1 MPIVFRHDAAG
12 IPLGKGDD
20 TRSKYGMAMVGQQ
33 QKYDAEMR
41 QGQQDAMYGMQRL
54 EAMRGMQ
61 SAREPSLGEESA
73 MMDNEIR
80 SGLYD
85 PDTVRALRDNER
97 SIKLILRDR
106 NLNATQQSE
115 AIGNIRSQ
123 MRMMRST
130 GRVQP
135 MMQAMPQGQGGQ
147 MPQPPSARQVFRQD
161 SKTMERFM
169 GIVQQQLDNEGASL
183 SYEDKVRKALDL
195 YETQQRLLS
204 DPQPG
209 QQAPPAAQPQGAPQS
224 VGSANIS
231 GGSVFGVDPVLAS
244 PMPGGG
250 QPQVGSQSADTSNVV
265 MGGLPGA
272 VSAPSQP
279 AAPPRRGRPALI
291 MPGQGIA
298 ADGIPQPG
306 LQDLQ
311 ALNARLRNE
320 SATQQQPQERVY
332 GGPPAQP
339 AVPQQQPPIYPMQAI
354 SGMQAQGQPL
364 PMQGGG
370 GVRNWTSAD
379 GKYSTQG
386 ELQSVL
392 NQPGG
397 EPVAVI
403 KKSNGSVVNV
413 PMSKLSVDDV
423 DFALSGGNVQP
434 VRPDTSNRDTMYDLQ
449 NRGRTPGTNFMD
461 PNNPV
466 RQEMSA
472 ADQSIVNP
480 QRQTLG
486 KPGGRY
492 GLGQV
497 DYGINPATGNRVT
510 ASIRPGGT
518 AVEYDE
524 PVRNVGKVGG
534 GPAGQGRVVN
544 TLGRKRPSASPG
556 EATPSEQA
564 AYNALPAS
572 PSSAAA
578 QQQLPASAQ
587 SVPIEQGRGILT
599 EPMRQ
604 FAQSQP
610 YDIRSAIESFY
621 DTKATGESK
630 RRAAQFLLS
639 NNVSLLDLEKKFK
652 AEQGVAPTQQMS
664 IDELNRRGW
673 VIDGNGGVPRSRSG
687 NTPNDVVSQAIRS
700 IPSAVAGVLTGPAD
714 SGYPVSGP
722 ALVDRVKRM
731 NKGGGGK
738 YSPTSMQDLEDAS
751 PSASDKSGKYQSSGS
766 AFSSDAGKQLAES
779 TQQPKETKQLNSK
792 KSGRIPSK
800 PFVTTPEAKRFL
812 ADMQSVASQYDPQ
825 TSMAIMSV
833 YDPSLSESARL
844 AIVKRLQETGVN
856 LPQIEENLKKKITK
870 EMQQQRQLPNPR
882 DRTNRRQSPQ
892 LFDQV

>member
-20 TRSKYGMAMVGQQ
+20 ARSKYGMAMVGQQ

-97 SIKLILRDR
+97 AIKLILRDR

-161 SKTMERFM
+161 PKTMERFM
-169 GIVQQQLDNEGASL
+169 GIVQQQQLASEGPAM
-183 SYEDKVRKALDL
+183 SYEDQVRKALEL

-224 VGSANIS
+224 VGSASVS

-244 PMPGGG
+244 PMPGGA
-250 QPQVGSQSADTSNVV
+250 QPQVGSQSAGAANVV

-272 VSAPSQP
+272 VSAPLQP
-279 AAPPRRGRPALI
+279 SAPPRRGRPALI

-320 SATQQQPQERVY
+320 SATQQQPQEPVY

-524 PVRNVGKVGG
+524 PVSNVGKVGG
-534 GPAGQGRVVN
+534 GPAGQRRVVN
-544 TLGRKRPSASPG
+544 TLGRKRPSVSPG

-564 AYNALPAS
+564 AYNALPSAPAGRNS
-572 PSSAAA
+572 NDPKIQEALAIARNPDSVTADRRQAAA
-578 QQQLPASAQ
+578 VTLRNAGYTTEDVASAIGNRQQ
-587 SVPIEQGRGILT
+587 SKLNPVPT
-599 EPMRQ
+599 
-604 FAQSQP
+604 ASS
-610 YDIRSAIESFY
+610 YDDLNSAYEVMRSAK
-621 DTKATGESK
+621 TKGTPTKSIAEANAVMKRYGWTDEEIKDLYRGSSKKKLSPPVVTQENVKEMLDYLETG
-630 RRAAQFLLS
+630 RAS
-639 NNVSLLDLEKKFK
+639 D
-652 AEQGVAPTQQMS
+652 AE
-664 IDELNRRGW
+664 
-673 VIDGNGGVPRSRSG
+673 
-687 NTPNDVVSQAIRS
+687 RS
-700 IPSAVAGVLTGPAD
+700 IIEDVLKSKGVD
-714 SGYPVSGP
+714 FSKKP
-722 ALVDRVKRM
+722 ALTPQGEARPATSATVAKPPAEL
-731 NKGGGGK
+731 GQK
-738 YSPTSMQDLEDAS
+738 YSPSTPPSS
-751 PSASDKSGKYQSSGS
+751 KTKPSAGSVQKYSSET
-766 AFSSDAGKQLAES
+766 SSEA
-779 TQQPKETKQLNSK
+779 
-792 KSGRIPSK
+792 K
-800 PFVTTPEAKRFL
+800 PRWWDTYKAKTPETEDFL
-812 ADMQSVASQYDPQ
+812 KSIEKFASNEFPEEIDN
-825 TSMAIMSV
+825 IMNAFN
-833 YDPSLSESARL
+833 PSLNLEEKARIAGDL
-844 AIVKRLQETGVN
+844 YRRKGIN
-856 LPQIEENLKKKITK
+856 LDEIKKKIQGAILKSRNTLPALK
-870 EMQQQRQLPNPR
+870 EKPKRSKSGGSGV
-882 DRTNRRQSPQ
+882 DT
-892 LFDQV
+892 